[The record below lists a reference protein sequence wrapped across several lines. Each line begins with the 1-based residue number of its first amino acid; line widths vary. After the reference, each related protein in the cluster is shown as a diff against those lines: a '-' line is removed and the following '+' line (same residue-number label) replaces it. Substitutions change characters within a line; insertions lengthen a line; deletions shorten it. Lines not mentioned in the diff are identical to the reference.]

1 MGYMIMPPYT
11 LHLKNTGILLGN
23 KKIKQTAFCKNY
35 WVTISVLYWQWFI
48 LALHLVRALV
58 FRWWCFLK
66 SAECKLL
73 QLSTRLTTCFWDKL
87 FKLEK
92 IIRSQYCKYPQ
103 FTLIWPVPYWVQQLS
118 PWRSSCSKVTNTRK
132 IESMK
137 VKTVLI
143 WMSLL
148 PVSV

>member
-1 MGYMIMPPYT
+1 MIYSCTT
-11 LHLKNTGILLGN
+11 LV
-23 KKIKQTAFCKNY
+23 C
-35 WVTISVLYWQWFI
+35 
-48 LALHLVRALV
+48 ALV

-87 FKLEK
+87 FKSEK

-148 PVSV
+148 PVSVWYLAYIYIYFYIFYIKKNGTRIQSGHCPAAWPYYCLLIIYRKR